1 MAVRYG
7 ADRPLAERGTT
18 VGPCHV
24 GLDPSLVDEDQ
35 AMRVQPRLV
44 LAPRRARRGD
54 IRAILLGGMERLFLS
69 VRPNA
74 SR

>member
-7 ADRPLAERGTT
+7 ADRAVAERGTT
-18 VGPCHV
+18 IGPGHV
-24 GLDPSLVDEDQ
+24 GLEPSPVDEDQ
-35 AMRVQPRLV
+35 AMRIQSRLV

-54 IRAILLGGMERLFLS
+54 IRAISLGGMERLFLS

-74 SR
+74 SG